1 MPPLRG
7 ERKEKAC
14 DRMNPKK
21 IFLMINIFAPLS
33 LAAIVYYVISPDV
46 IFVAWLDSLLGR
58 GVHLDNIRFGTEAV
72 RFIRNYVLD
81 MMWGYAL
88 VFALYFIMGNNAAG
102 LTKLIIIAS
111 VFSTVME
118 LLQLTP
124 FVRGTFDVLDIIVE
138 ILAEAAAV
146 FIIKKH
152 FMEEFHNE
160 KEN

>member
-1 MPPLRG
+1 
-7 ERKEKAC
+7 
-14 DRMNPKK
+14 MNPKK

-138 ILAEAAAV
+138 ILAEATAV

>member
-1 MPPLRG
+1 
-7 ERKEKAC
+7 
-14 DRMNPKK
+14 MNPRK
-21 IFLMINIFAPLS
+21 ILLIINIFAPLS
-33 LAAIVYYVISPDV
+33 LAAVVYYVISPDV
-46 IFVAWLDSLLGR
+46 IFVERIDSLLGR
-58 GVHLDNIRFGTEAV
+58 GFHLDNIRFGTEAV
-72 RFIRNYVLD
+72 RFVRNYVLD

-102 LTKLIIIAS
+102 LTKLIMIAS
-111 VFSTVME
+111 FFSTVME

-138 ILAEAAAV
+138 ILAEATAV

>member
-1 MPPLRG
+1 
-7 ERKEKAC
+7 
-14 DRMNPKK
+14 
-21 IFLMINIFAPLS
+21 
-33 LAAIVYYVISPDV
+33 
-46 IFVAWLDSLLGR
+46 
-58 GVHLDNIRFGTEAV
+58 
-72 RFIRNYVLD
+72 VLD

-102 LTKLIIIAS
+102 LTKLIMIAS
-111 VFSTVME
+111 FFSTVME

-138 ILAEAAAV
+138 ILAEATAV